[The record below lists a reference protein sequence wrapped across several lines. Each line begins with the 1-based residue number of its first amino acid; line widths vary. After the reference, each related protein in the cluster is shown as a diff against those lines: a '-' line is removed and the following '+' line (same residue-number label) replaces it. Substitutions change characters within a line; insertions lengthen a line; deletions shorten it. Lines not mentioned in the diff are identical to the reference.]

1 MSENSILTTH
11 RQQLRERILETAMQA
26 FAAQGIRAVKMD
38 DIARQLGISK
48 RTLYELYENK
58 ETVLYE
64 GVRSFHRKREQRMME
79 LVQHGK
85 SVIDIVLVAYR
96 QRLEELRGTSSLFY
110 DDLKKYPRVLKMLEE
125 NKERNHQRFVDFL
138 HRGVEEG
145 YFRGDLD
152 YDIVPLM
159 FDAIGRYI
167 MLRELYRQFDMEQ
180 VFKSLVFTSLRGICT
195 EKGAKAL
202 DKGL

>member
-1 MSENSILTTH
+1 MSESGNISAY
-11 RQQLRERILETAMQA
+11 RQQLRERIIETSMRA
-26 FAAQGIRAVKMD
+26 FAAHGIRAVKMD
-38 DIARQLGISK
+38 DIARQLSISK

-58 ETVLYE
+58 ETVLCE
-64 GVRSFHRKREQRMME
+64 GVRYFHNKREQRMAE
-79 LVQHGK
+79 LVQSGK
-85 SVIDIVLVAYR
+85 SVIDIVLETYR

-110 DDLKKYPRVLKMLEE
+110 DDLKKYPRVLKVLEE
-125 NKERNHQRFVDFL
+125 NKRRNHLRFVIFL

-145 YFRGDLD
+145 YFRSDLD

-167 MLRELYRQFDMEQ
+167 MLRELYRQFDLEQ

-195 EKGAKAL
+195 AMGAKAL
-202 DKGL
+202 DEGL